1 MLTSF
6 DFVDFDG
13 LCRSCIRS
21 SDPDLRTGPHVH
33 EHLNDDEMKPY
44 AHLIPTILD
53 RGLQV
58 LLYQGHM
65 DLRDG
70 VAATEVRAD
79 GLM

>member
-1 MLTSF
+1 
-6 DFVDFDG
+6 
-13 LCRSCIRS
+13 
-21 SDPDLRTGPHVH
+21 
-33 EHLNDDEMKPY
+33 MKPY

-79 GLM
+79 GLV